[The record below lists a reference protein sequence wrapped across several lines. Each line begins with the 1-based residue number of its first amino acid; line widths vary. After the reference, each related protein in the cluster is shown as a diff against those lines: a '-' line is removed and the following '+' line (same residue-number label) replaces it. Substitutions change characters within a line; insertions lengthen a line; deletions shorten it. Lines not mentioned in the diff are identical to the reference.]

1 MGKGSLTF
9 KDGTVLDLDYHFP
22 DMGTV
27 ALSMSGG
34 VESAALV
41 LLLQKF
47 YGYDNVNVFSGHTE
61 GRRSWEAT
69 NADKLCEYIGVKH
82 FQVIKDNFQFMSPP
96 ENKRM
101 RMIASQYVTFD
112 GWFNGANKL
121 FFAPT
126 AILKQE
132 VKDYVRN
139 ENVYLPFID
148 LLKQHTVEI
157 FYMLGREDVLSKT
170 LSCTTQSDTHCGK
183 CYCCFERA
191 RGFAILGEKDQATYD
206 IEWEDILK
214 ECFFS
219 DHRFNKNW

>member
-9 KDGTVLDLDYHFP
+9 SDGTVLDLDYHFP
-22 DMGTV
+22 DIKTV

-47 YGYDNVNVFSGHTE
+47 YGYDNVFVFSGHIE
-61 GRRSWEAT
+61 GRRAWEAE
-69 NADKLCEYIGVKH
+69 NAAKLSKHIGVKY
-82 FQVIKDNFQFMSPP
+82 FQVIKDNFQFMTPP

-101 RMIASQYVTFD
+101 RILANQYTQFD

-121 FFAPT
+121 LFAPT
-126 AILKQE
+126 SILKQE

-139 ENVYLPFID
+139 EKVYMPFMG
-148 LLKQHTVEI
+148 LLKQHTIEI
-157 FYMLGREDVLSKT
+157 FYMLGREDVLAKT
-170 LSCTTQSDTHCGK
+170 FSCTVKGDTHCGN
-183 CYCCFERA
+183 CYCCLERA
-191 RGFAILGEKDQATYD
+191 RGFAVLGEKDQATYD

-214 ECFFS
+214 QCFFS

>member
-61 GRRSWEAT
+61 GRRSWEAV
-69 NADKLCEYIGVKH
+69 NAANLCKYIGVKH

-157 FYMLGREDVLSKT
+157 FYMLGREDILSKT
-170 LSCTTQSDTHCGK
+170 LSCTTQVDTHCGK
-183 CYCCFERA
+183 CYCCLSEQEV
-191 RGFAILGEKDQATYD
+191 LLYLEKRIKLHT
-206 IEWEDILK
+206 I
-214 ECFFS
+214 
-219 DHRFNKNW
+219 